1 MALHWVMAIIMLA
14 NLFIGWTFP
23 EAVAGQ
29 KYPPKP
35 LLPLH
40 VSLGLSTLVLIVA
53 RMAWR
58 ITHRP
63 LPHHPPLP
71 RLERI
76 GAELGHG
83 ALYALGFVIP
93 FSGWLVL
100 SAHKVQ
106 KNHLMLFGL
115 VEWPHFPIFPSL
127 PPADV
132 AQWHDRLVVV
142 HAIAASWAL
151 PALLAVHVGAVA
163 KHHLIDRHK
172 VLARMW
178 PRR

>member
-63 LPHHPPLP
+63 PPHHPPLP

-127 PPADV
+127 PRPT
-132 AQWHDRLVVV
+132 WRNGM
-142 HAIAASWAL
+142 IASWWFTPFASWAL
-151 PALLAVHVGAVA
+151 PALLAVHVGGGGQTSP
-163 KHHLIDRHK
+163 D
-172 VLARMW
+172 
-178 PRR
+178 